1 MAVVRKNTQQPV
13 AGAYA
18 SARIRKVLGPNL
30 TAVGAATVPGSIAVV
45 GTDFSTIGNSVSA
58 FRVPMG
64 FTVTGINVTFPP
76 LDAGATLTMSIGD
89 AALTTRLVNA
99 STTARAGGTVTALA
113 AGGAY
118 YTFPVDTDILLTA
131 TAAAATPAAGTITNF
146 YLEGFIASP

>member
-45 GTDFSTIGNSVSA
+45 GTDFNTSGNSVSA
-58 FRVPMG
+58 FRVPAG
-64 FTVTGINVTFPP
+64 FTVTGINVTFPA

-89 AALTTRLVNA
+89 AALTTRFLSA
-99 STTARAGGTVTALA
+99 STTARAGGTVTAL
-113 AGGAY
+113 GGGSY
-118 YTFPVDTDILLTA
+118 YTFPTDTDILLTS
-131 TAAAATPAAGTITNF
+131 TAASTTPAAGTITNF
-146 YLEGFIASP
+146 YLEGFIAIP